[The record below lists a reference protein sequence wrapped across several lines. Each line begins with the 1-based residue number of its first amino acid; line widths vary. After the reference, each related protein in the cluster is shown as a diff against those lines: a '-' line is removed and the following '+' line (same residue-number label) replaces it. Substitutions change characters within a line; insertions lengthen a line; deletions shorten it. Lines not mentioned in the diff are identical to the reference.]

1 MAQSKTHII
10 LFQLRLQFP
19 PKVVVVE
26 DVVVEDLLVVVDLL
40 VVKNLQYLVLVV
52 HFQAAEDLLEAAVL
66 LEAVVLHHLVVVVRL
81 VVVIRACLN
90 VLLLLGLLQKS
101 YVLAN
106 FHAIVC
112 LRVRSMLCFLI
123 LFHLRFL
130 IHNPYS
136 LWLNVT
142 EYGADAAS
150 PRDNVAKVRVFNYFA
165 SFMF

>member
-26 DVVVEDLLVVVDLL
+26 DVVVDDLLVVVDLL
-40 VVKNLQYLVLVV
+40 VVKNLQYLVLVLT
-52 HFQAAEDLLEAAVL
+52 QAQAEDL

-112 LRVRSMLCFLI
+112 LRVRSMLCFFI

-136 LWLNVT
+136 LLLNVT

-150 PRDNVAKVRVFNYFA
+150 PRDDVAEVHVFNYFT